1 MSKIDEAKLN
11 AAMKN
16 IAEYLQSVSEL
27 SLKCHQQIADVF
39 TSGTV
44 GVSEGTKG
52 GGREQSVGGLDTAT
66 PVSRSLPNFF
76 PDPYADMMRIEFDEQ
91 GNVYR
96 AYPVKF
102 LGTDNFK
109 QIADIVQK
117 LGGAYVKGD
126 KTQGVKAHFTIPK
139 GENKP

>member
-1 MSKIDEAKLN
+1 MSKIDEAKLT

-16 IAEYLQSVSEL
+16 IADYLQSVSEL
-27 SLKCHQQIADVF
+27 SLKCHRQITEVF
-39 TSGTV
+39 TTG
-44 GVSEGTKG
+44 
-52 GGREQSVGGLDTAT
+52 
-66 PVSRSLPNFF
+66 PVRVEKNIPNFF
-76 PDPYADMMRIEFDEQ
+76 PDPYADMLNILPLADKYE
-91 GNVYR
+91 V
-96 AYPVKF
+96 YPVKF

-109 QIADIVQK
+109 EVADIVQK